1 MKQLTEYKR
10 VAGYLDKIFNLL
22 NETYFENALSKPVI
36 TIQSTP
42 RAYGHITCGKV
53 WTSEEEHRHEL
64 NIGAGTLNRNIEE
77 IVATMLHEMV
87 HLYNIQQNVQD
98 CSRGGAY
105 HNKRFKEEAEKRD
118 LKIDHH
124 PTYGWT
130 ITTPTDSLVEWCI
143 THELAEIK
151 VTRHDG
157 GFAFVP
163 PTGKKTGDPTP
174 PTATGTTTKKP
185 SSTRKYICPHC
196 GASVRA
202 TKDISIICGKCFDPS
217 KLDNIPYMQKQG

>member
-10 VAGYLDKIFNLL
+10 VAGYLDKVFNLL

-42 RAYGHITCGKV
+42 KAYGHVSCEKV
-53 WTSEEEHRHEL
+53 WTSEEEPRHEL
-64 NIGAGTLNRNIEE
+64 NIGAGTLRRNIEE
-77 IVATMLHEMV
+77 VVATMLHEMV
-87 HLYNIQQNVQD
+87 HLYNIQQKVQD

-130 ITTPTDSLVEWCI
+130 LTTPTDSLVEWCI
-143 THELAEIK
+143 KHELTEIR

-157 GFAFVP
+157 GLAFIP
-163 PTGKKTGDPTP
+163 PTGRKTGDPTP
-174 PTATGTTTKKP
+174 TPPTVTKKP
-185 SSTRKYICPHC
+185 SSTRKYFCPCC
-196 GASVRA
+196 GNSVRA
-202 TKDISIICGKCFDPS
+202 TKDVSIICGTCFDPA